1 MAYVDANN
9 VGRNSATLYIAGLN
23 TSTTYD
29 LIKIYCNGYE
39 SGDLARSY
47 AYHTSVGWSVPFL
60 SCGRK
65 YPISWHIISSGGS
78 ERKGIGTLETLTC
91 PVDYSVGSIPYVTV
105 EPSSSTSGRLYVTWG
120 SATNATHYGVE
131 VLYNGNPVA
140 YNSNIYGTSYEFSG
154 IPHSRYYTVK
164 VYGKRAG
171 SSNGTPYYTSQFYM
185 PDNTPPVGYVSYV
198 SAVASSGEAGKVTVE
213 WSSASNATHYGV
225 ELHYYGSAVKVD
237 SNVYG
242 TRVVFNNVP
251 QYRNYTV
258 KVYGK
263 RAGSPNGTPNANATV
278 FTPDLTPPTIVITS
292 SNGDGRIYFSYYGS
306 DGQSGLRSSSTYLTQ
321 IGSADGGINTLGASA
336 YTTLTQK
343 SFSSDTYGS
352 PFIHNAYYYVG
363 VYSYDNAGNSSARAT
378 TRVQFKSARPSNAA
392 WHTTKSRGQPF
403 TLTAL
408 EWNSFTIKINQFRTY
423 KNYGLY
429 SFSNVS
435 RGQTTSATIMNQART
450 AIAQIVPPVGVPSP
464 ANKGDAFTADFLNGL
479 VRSLNSIT

>member
-1 MAYVDANN
+1 MASLGVNSIGQA
-9 VGRNSATLYIAGLN
+9 SATLYVSELN
-23 TSTTYD
+23 TTTTYRD
-29 LIKIYCNGYE
+29 IRISCNGYT
-39 SGDLARSY
+39 SHNLAKSSISS
-47 AYHTSVGWSVPFL
+47 TSNGWTPPNLRCGNYYSV
-60 SCGRK
+60 
-65 YPISWHIISSGGS
+65 SWNITSSGGS
-78 ERKGIGTLETLTC
+78 TASGTGSFSTTSC
-91 PVDYSVGSIPYVTV
+91 PVDYSVGSIPYVSV
-105 EPSSSTSGRLYVTWG
+105 EPSSTTSGRLYVSWG

-131 VLYNGNPVA
+131 VLYNGSTVD
-140 YNSNIYGTSYEFSG
+140 YNSNVYGTSYNFSG
-154 IPHSRYYTVK
+154 IPHGRYYTVK

-198 SAVASSGEAGKVTVE
+198 SAVASTGEAGKVTVE

-225 ELHYYGSAVKVD
+225 ELQYYGSAVVVD

-251 QYRNYTV
+251 QYRDYTV

-263 RAGSPNGTPNANATV
+263 RAGSPNGTPNTNATV
-278 FTPDLTPPTIVITS
+278 FTPDLTPPTTVITGS
-292 SNGDGRIYFSYYGS
+292 DGDGRIYFSYYGS

-321 IGSADGGINTLGASA
+321 IGSVDGGIETLGASS

-343 SFSSDTYGS
+343 SFSSDANNK
-352 PFIHNAYYYVG
+352 PFVHNSYYYVG
-363 VYSYDNAGNSSARAT
+363 VYSYDNVGNSSSRAT
-378 TRVQFKSARPSNAA
+378 VRVQFKSSRPANAS

-408 EWNSFTIKINQFRTY
+408 EWNSFTVKINQFRTY

-435 RGQTTSATIMNQART
+435 RGQVASATIMNQART
-450 AIAQIVPPVGVPSP
+450 AIAQIVPSIGVPSP